1 MKTSFHSQ
9 RISIFIAVNPKSIH
23 EYFNVNDPAPLKYRQ
38 LSTEFQE
45 YLNNSVANARRHTI
59 INYKIFCGVSSSMRF
74 LADPLMQ
81 AVRRHFAVRRMLK
94 EQEFKKFKK
103 RNYLLLCISICVVMF
118 CQGLLP
124 LIVNQ
129 EHRIHSMFSN
139 ALDVF
144 SWVILWKPIERL
156 IFYWNPFLKD
166 ILLYEKLENCEALLI
181 ENEQELVNYH
191 MEHFD
196 AA

>member
-1 MKTSFHSQ
+1 MGQGFHSK
-9 RISIFIAVNPKSIH
+9 RINIFIAVNSESILD
-23 EYFNVNDPAPLKYRQ
+23 YYNANDPAPLKYRQ
-38 LSTEFQE
+38 LSAEFQE
-45 YLNNSVANARRHTI
+45 YLTASIANARRNTI

-74 LADPLMQ
+74 LANPLMQ
-81 AVRRHFAVRRMLK
+81 AVRRHFEVRKMLK
-94 EQEFKKFKK
+94 EQEFRKFKK
-103 RNYLLLCISICVVMF
+103 RNYVLLCLSICVVMF
-118 CQGLLP
+118 CQGVLP
-124 LIVNQ
+124 LIINQ

-156 IFYWNPFLKD
+156 IFCWNPFKKE
-166 ILLYEKLENCEALLI
+166 ILLFDKMKNAEAIFI